1 MNLEKRYSLLK
12 KAQQNVALQNL
23 LIEYCRR
30 DINFWFNTFC
40 WTFDP
45 RQGDPEIP
53 FLLYPYQSWFVR
65 EIEARIDAQQDWG
78 IEKSRDMG
86 VSWMVMLTLQHGWL
100 FKPGWNIHVGSRKE
114 SEVDT
119 SIVDPSTLFGKF
131 RYNLNRLPPWMR
143 PNVRDKKLSLLNL
156 NNENLLSG
164 ESANPAFGRGHRQRC
179 IFLDELAFWDAAD
192 AAYGSASETTRSRGV
207 TSTPYGDN
215 NRFARLMN
223 DPNNIIHLWPLE
235 QNFESDRD
243 NASQIST
250 SLDDA
255 S

>member
-1 MNLEKRYSLLK
+1 MNLHQRYCLLK
-12 KAQQNVALQNL
+12 QAENNVFLQQL
-23 LIEYCRR
+23 LMEYSRR
-30 DINFWFNTFC
+30 DIVFWFNTFC

-45 RQGDPEIP
+45 RKPEPEMP
-53 FLLYPYQSWFVR
+53 FCLYPYQSWFVR
-65 EIEARIDAQQDWG
+65 EIEARIDEQQDWG

-86 VSWMVMLTLQHGWL
+86 VSWMVMLTFQHGWL
-100 FKPGWNIHVGSRKE
+100 FKSGWNVHVGSRKE

-119 SIVDPSTLFGKF
+119 SIIDPSTLFGKF
-131 RYNLNRLPPWMR
+131 RYNLNRLPAWMR
-143 PNVRDKKLSLLNL
+143 PAIRDKKLSILNL
-156 NNENLLSG
+156 SNYNLLSG

-192 AAYGSASETTRSRGV
+192 SAYGSASETTRSRGI

-223 DPNNIIHLWPLE
+223 DSNNIIHIWE
-235 QNFESDRD
+235 QEQKFERNCDD
-243 NASQIST
+243 ASQIST